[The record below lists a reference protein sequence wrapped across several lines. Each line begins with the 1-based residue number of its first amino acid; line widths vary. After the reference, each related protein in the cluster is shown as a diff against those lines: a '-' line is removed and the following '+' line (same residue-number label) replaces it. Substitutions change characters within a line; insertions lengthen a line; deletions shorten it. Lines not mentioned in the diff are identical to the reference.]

1 MLLPEA
7 SANASAEGPSHHLA
21 LQLTNA
27 KAQLR
32 RLRQEV
38 EEKAELLLD
47 SQAEVQG
54 LESEIRRLR
63 QEVRSNA
70 HPPPLPLIDPS
81 PLWSYC
87 FL

>member
-1 MLLPEA
+1 MSEGWGRGQWDLDGPPDPRCGFATGRHLP
-7 SANASAEGPSHHLA
+7 SLHPS
-21 LQLTNA
+21 
-27 KAQLR
+27 R
-32 RLRQEV
+32 

-81 PLWSYC
+81 PSWSYC